1 MEKIYKFDR
10 SQSADILAVGEKAFW
25 LQKLWQQNIP
35 TISGFVLTS
44 SIYRELLT
52 DFPEFYHPVNID
64 NYKILQSTARQSR
77 QVTFDAHLDADLFAE
92 IYREAIEFHFPILI
106 LRPSF
111 VPLENLTTPHFYDS
125 QICWCQQKSIE
136 SGIKQIYADLFS
148 AKSLFYWQRQGI
160 SIDRVGLAILI
171 QPLQTAI
178 VSGTVKVERNTI
190 ELQATFGWGH
200 SIMAGEVI
208 PDRYL
213 LARNSNQLQEKI
225 LGKKITAYYPNKSA
239 KQSKTNDRCLQKISL
254 DDRQQTEFAL
264 NSQQYDRLI
273 EQIESIEKLDLIGDR
288 NYTFAWT
295 LATEDETTASN
306 FYLTEFFLEDDRV
319 KQKYDRPSV
328 IIQPDINADIA
339 NNLTG
344 LAVSSGKVRSKAH
357 IIAIIPEESCDIPK
371 NCILVVPNLSTPSL
385 PLLKQAVGV
394 IAETGGMTSHIAIVA
409 RELGIPA
416 VLGVTDATKILPQGE
431 MLSLD
436 GDNGEIRILNA
447 TETENDNT
455 PLNSPTPPINTKPFA
470 TNYPIATQ
478 LYVNLSQPQSSL
490 HPTIAWVD
498 GLGVLRSELMLL
510 DLFSTKPVR
519 EWVNES
525 EKNVFIEY
533 LRDSICHFAKTFMP
547 RPIFYRSL
555 DWCFPGMGINPFL
568 GRRGTY
574 NYLIDPALFDL
585 ELQALIKAIDRGYHN
600 INLILPFVRSIEE
613 FNFCRRR
620 IEQIGLRDRQSFQ
633 LWIMAEVPSVIFQLE
648 EYVKAGVQGIAIGS
662 NDLTQLLLGIDRE
675 SSDIGKHFN
684 ILHPA
689 MLKALEQLI
698 TTANNLNIPA
708 TFLASNATE
717 DPHLITLLIE
727 WGINAISVELDAAER
742 TYRTIARA
750 EQKII
755 LNRAIGF

>member
-10 SQSADILAVGEKAFW
+10 SQSADILVVGEKAFW
-25 LQKLWQQNIP
+25 LQKLWQQDIS
-35 TISGFVLTS
+35 TILGFVVTNGV
-44 SIYRELLT
+44 YRKLLT
-52 DFPEFYHPVNID
+52 DFPEFSHPVNVD
-64 NYKILQSTARQSR
+64 NYKTLRSTARQSR

-92 IYREAIEFHFPILI
+92 IYHEAIEFHSPILI

-136 SGIKQIYADLFS
+136 VGIKQIYADLFS

-160 SIDRVGLAILI
+160 NIDRIGLAILI
-171 QPLQTAI
+171 QPLQIAI
-178 VSGTVKVERNTI
+178 ASGTVKVERDTI

-213 LARNSNQLQEKI
+213 LARNSKQLQEKK
-225 LGKKITAYYPNKSA
+225 LGKKIAAYYPNTSS

-254 DDRQQTEFAL
+254 DDRQQAEFAL

-273 EQIESIEKLDLIGDR
+273 EQIESIEKLDLIDDR

-295 LATEDETTASN
+295 LTTEDETTGASN
-306 FYLTEFFLEDDRV
+306 FYLTEFSLEDDRL
-319 KQKYDRPSV
+319 KSKSDRSPILIRS
-328 IIQPDINADIA
+328 DINLEIA
-339 NNLTG
+339 NYLTG
-344 LAVSSGKVRSKAH
+344 LAASSGKVRSKVH
-357 IIAIIPEESCDIPK
+357 IIAHIPEESCDIPK
-371 NCILVVPNLSTPSL
+371 NCILVVPNLGTPSL
-385 PLLKQAVGV
+385 PLLKQTVGI

-416 VLGVTDATKILPQGE
+416 VLGVTDATTILSQGE
-431 MLSLD
+431 MISLD
-436 GDNGEIRILNA
+436 GDSGEIRILKA

-455 PLNSPTPPINTKPFA
+455 PLTSPTPAINTKPFA

-490 HPTIAWVD
+490 HPTISWVD
-498 GLGVLRSELMLL
+498 GLGILRSELMLL
-510 DLFSTKPVR
+510 DLFSTKPAR
-519 EWVNES
+519 EWINDS
-525 EKNVFIEY
+525 EKNIFIEY
-533 LRDSICHFAKTFMP
+533 LRDSICHFAKTFTP

-555 DWCFPGMGINPFL
+555 DWCSPRMGINPFL

-585 ELQALIKAIDRGYHN
+585 ELQALVKAVDRGYHN

-620 IEQIGLRDRQSFQ
+620 IEQIGLSDRQSFQ
-633 LWIMAEVPSVIFQLE
+633 LWIMVEVPSVIFQLE

-698 TTANNLNIPA
+698 TMANKLNIPA
-708 TFLASNATE
+708 TFLASTTAE
-717 DPHLITLLIE
+717 HPHLIELLIE
-727 WGINAISVELDAAER
+727 WGITAISVELEAAER
-742 TYRTIARA
+742 TYRAIACA

-755 LNRAIGF
+755 LNRAKK